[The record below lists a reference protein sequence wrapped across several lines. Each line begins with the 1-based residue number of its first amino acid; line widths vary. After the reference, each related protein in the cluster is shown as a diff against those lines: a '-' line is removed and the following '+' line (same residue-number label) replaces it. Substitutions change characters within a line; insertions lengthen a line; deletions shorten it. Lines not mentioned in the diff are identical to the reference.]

1 MKKKMPKRIPLKINN
16 LYKTSLFLVAISA
29 CVVAESC
36 ILENMTKETELF
48 TSYADS
54 GQQDTSGT
62 LKPFDTI
69 TMHPFDTSL
78 HTLNVDIWFRFG
90 ISYTTC
96 EDVPVNNSCTLTT
109 TGYDPIWLI
118 PKIELSGECQ
128 DAFCQ

>member
-1 MKKKMPKRIPLKINN
+1 MPKRIRLKTNKYSKV
-16 LYKTSLFLVAISA
+16 LLSLVAISA
-29 CVVAESC
+29 CVVAKSC
-36 ILENMTKETELF
+36 TLENMTKETELF

-62 LKPFDTI
+62 LKPFDTTI
-69 TMHPFDTSL
+69 MHPFDTSL
-78 HTLNVDIWFRFG
+78 HTLNIDIWFRFG

-118 PKIELSGECQ
+118 PIIELSGECQ